1 MLFRR
6 EVQTS
11 FSFHT
16 NWGKIFDDGGVGNTV
31 VGIVVDSYS
40 RRGNSANTHNLNSTN
55 QVYCKESLYNGI
67 ISFDNDYLAILQEAL
82 SEVKDNEAHNQKNS
96 YCHINNINIY
106 FYYSC
111 IKQQAVI

>member
-16 NWGKIFDDGGVGNTV
+16 NGGKIFDDGGVGNTV

-82 SEVKDNEAHNQKNS
+82 SRGERQ
-96 YCHINNINIY
+96 
-106 FYYSC
+106 
-111 IKQQAVI
+111 